1 MAMFERKSVQTGDA
15 HRTSRLVR
23 TLRWALPAGVIG
35 SILAVVLW
43 PYVQTVTDM
52 PVRIAVDQAQ
62 RAAAEALSMRNPS
75 YTGTTGSDV
84 PYAVRAD
91 SATLEP
97 GDPERVRLHGIRAE
111 LNDERAWQLSAVGA
125 VFNTDTR
132 EIALDGGITLHS
144 TDGYDLNTQS
154 AAVDLRNGRVSG
166 EQRVDGRGPGGTVAA
181 DRFEVDDS
189 GERMEFEG
197 RVRVVLQP
205 GTAVGT
211 LAGTAA
217 QERSF

>member
-132 EIALDGGITLHS
+132 EIALMVASRCIRPTATIS
-144 TDGYDLNTQS
+144 TPKALPSTCATAGS
-154 AAVDLRNGRVSG
+154 AASSALTGA
-166 EQRVDGRGPGGTVAA
+166 GPAA
-181 DRFEVDDS
+181 PWRPIGS
-189 GERMEFEG
+189 
-197 RVRVVLQP
+197 
-205 GTAVGT
+205 
-211 LAGTAA
+211 
-217 QERSF
+217 RSTTR